1 MWLKLEGVKTER
13 SFGPDFLTS
22 FLTEDLNRINEHFVS
37 AFLVDEDPKTY
48 VEAITSIDSS
58 FWKEAIKNELDSIM
72 TNHTW
77 DLVDLP
83 VGSKPIKCKWIFKKK
98 IKPDGSIDKFKARL
112 VVVGYTQ
119 KKGIDYFDTYSPV
132 TKIATIRALIA
143 LSAINDLMIHQ
154 MDVKTAFLN
163 GDLEEEIYMEQPE
176 GFVVPGL
183 ESKVCKLRKSLYG
196 LKQAPKQWYE
206 KFDSTLLSNGFKTN
220 ASDTCVYTKLFGCDC
235 VIICLYV
242 DDMLIFGSNLQVI
255 NETKK
260 FLCSQFDMKDLGE
273 ADVILGVLEGFCDAN
288 WVTDNDEVSSTSGYV
303 FTLGGGAISWK
314 SAKQTCIARSTMES
328 EFIALELTGQEAE
341 WLRNLVG
348 DILLWGSTAPVS
360 LHYDSQA
367 AIGIA
372 KNYAY
377 NGKRRHIHRRHSAI
391 NELLKNGI
399 ISLDYIRSERT
410 WLIPSQRD

>member
-1 MWLKLEGVKTER
+1 MER

-22 FLTEDLNRINEHFVS
+22 FLTEDPNRIDEQFVS

-77 DLVDLP
+77 DLEDLP
-83 VGSKPIKCKWIFKKK
+83 VG
-98 IKPDGSIDKFKARL
+98 R
-112 VVVGYTQ
+112 YTQ

-143 LSAINDLMIHQ
+143 LSTINDLMIHQ

-183 ESKVCKLRKSLYG
+183 ESK
-196 LKQAPKQWYE
+196 
-206 KFDSTLLSNGFKTN
+206 
-220 ASDTCVYTKLFGCDC
+220 
-235 VIICLYV
+235 
-242 DDMLIFGSNLQVI
+242 
-255 NETKK
+255 
-260 FLCSQFDMKDLGE
+260 FDMKDLGE
-273 ADVILGVLEGFCDAN
+273 ADVILGVKIRKTENGFSLCQSHYIEKILKRFNCHEEIPVRTPYDPSICLKKN
-288 WVTDNDEVSSTSGYV
+288 N
-303 FTLGGGAISWK
+303 GGGAISWK

-328 EFIALELTGQEAE
+328 EFIALELAGQEAE
-341 WLRNLVG
+341 WLRNLIG
-348 DILLWGSTAPVS
+348 DIPLWGSTAPVS
-360 LHYDSQA
+360 LHCDSQA

-377 NGKRRHIHRRHSAI
+377 NGKRRHIRLRHSA
-391 NELLKNGI
+391 
-399 ISLDYIRSERT
+399 
-410 WLIPSQRD
+410 